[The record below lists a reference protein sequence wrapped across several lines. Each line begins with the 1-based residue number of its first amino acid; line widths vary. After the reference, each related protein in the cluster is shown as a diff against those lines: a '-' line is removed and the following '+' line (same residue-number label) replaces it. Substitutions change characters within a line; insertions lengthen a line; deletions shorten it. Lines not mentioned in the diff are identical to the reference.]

1 MTDTNARSSDF
12 DSIDDAIAALQ
23 QGRMVIVLDADD
35 RENEG
40 DLICA
45 AETMTAEQAAFMLQ
59 YGAGVLCVPIC
70 NETADRLH
78 LSPLVEGSANSTAN
92 RTHFL
97 TPVDHVSAGTGV
109 SAENRAKTIL
119 ALADP
124 DAQHTDFVKPGHV
137 QILLA
142 KEGGVLRRAGHT
154 EATIDLLRMAGMRP
168 AGAIIEILSQKH
180 TGMADRQELREL
192 ATQYNMPMITIDDL
206 LRHRRLGERLIH
218 REVEVNIETG
228 DYGSPKFIA
237 YKVDHEEQEPLAMV
251 WGDLQ
256 SVEAPLVR
264 MHSSCFTGDILG
276 SLRCDCGD
284 QLHIAMG
291 MISSEGAGAVVYLP
305 QEGRGIGLSAKLQAY
320 KLQDEGYDT
329 VEANHKLGFKADQRD
344 YMIGLQ
350 ILKDLGLS
358 KIRLLTNNPK
368 KTESFEQTWD
378 LKVVEQ
384 VPLIAPPV
392 EQRENYMATKRD
404 KMGHHL
410 PGEAFRKQPE

>member
-1 MTDTNARSSDF
+1 MSENDTSQNDF
-12 DSIDDAIAALQ
+12 SSIDEGIAALK

-45 AETMTAEQAAFMLQ
+45 AETITAEQVAFMLR
-59 YGAGVLCVPIC
+59 YGGGVLCVPIDG
-70 NETADRLH
+70 ETADRLH
-78 LSPLVEGSANSTAN
+78 LSPLVEDGANSTAN

-109 SAENRAKTIL
+109 SADNRAKTIL

-124 DAQHTDFVKPGHV
+124 NAKHTAFVKPGHV
-137 QILLA
+137 DILLA
-142 KEGGVLRRAGHT
+142 KDGGTLRRAGHT
-154 EATIDLLRMAGMRP
+154 EATIDLLRMAGMQP
-168 AGAIIEILSQKH
+168 SGAIIEILSQKH
-180 TGMADRQELREL
+180 TGMADREELLEL
-192 ATQYNMPMITIDDL
+192 ASRYDMPMITIDDL
-206 LRHRRLGERLIH
+206 LRYRRLGERLIH

-228 DYGSPKFIA
+228 EFGSPKFIA
-237 YKVDHEEQEPLAMV
+237 YKVDHETQEPLAMV
-251 WGDLQ
+251 WGDLS
-256 SVEAPLVR
+256 SVEAPLIR

-276 SLRCDCGD
+276 SLRCDCGE

-291 MISSEGAGAVVYLP
+291 LIAEEGAGAVVYLP
-305 QEGRGIGLSAKLQAY
+305 QEGRGIGLTAKLKAY
-320 KLQDEGYDT
+320 QLQDEGYDT
-329 VEANHKLGFKADQRD
+329 VEANHKLGFKSDQRD

-368 KTESFEQTWD
+368 KTESFEHTWD

-392 EQRENYMATKRD
+392 KQREQYMATKRD

-410 PGEAFRKQPE
+410 PGDDSAENSE